1 MGAEIGRNDNNNRTK
16 RAREYKRERERER
29 EREST
34 RAFRN
39 DGAIA
44 TEREKERLVPI
55 DSPGTNTKLLARI

>member
-1 MGAEIGRNDNNNRTK
+1 MGRRSAATTTTTAQNA
-16 RAREYKRERERER
+16 RANTNARERER

>member
-1 MGAEIGRNDNNNRTK
+1 MGRGDRPQRQQQPHKT
-16 RAREYKRERERER
+16 RARIQTRERERER

-39 DGAIA
+39 GAIA